1 MVNRPSGAHTTHKHQ
16 VTKLKHCTEKEQ
28 AIRCTH
34 QVSSAHRHQIKK
46 QMLVH
51 ISFEWRNF
59 VTSKF
64 RFESQYDLNRV
75 LRQMY
80 QYTAT
85 FRLKI
90 DIMHRFR
97 TKIDDV
103 KCISSPI

>member
-1 MVNRPSGAHTTHKHQ
+1 
-16 VTKLKHCTEKEQ
+16 
-28 AIRCTH
+28 
-34 QVSSAHRHQIKK
+34 
-46 QMLVH
+46 MLVH